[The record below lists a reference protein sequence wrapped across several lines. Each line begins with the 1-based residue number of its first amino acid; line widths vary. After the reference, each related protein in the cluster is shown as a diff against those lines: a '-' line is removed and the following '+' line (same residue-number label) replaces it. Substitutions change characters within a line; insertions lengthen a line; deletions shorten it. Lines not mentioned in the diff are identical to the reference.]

1 MKNLKSQREF
11 FDPDLVEDVEI
22 ELRQAQDTARI
33 YSDILS
39 GTMDAFASVI
49 SNNLNIVMKV
59 LTLITIILTIPTIVA
74 SLWGMNVAGLPFTNN
89 PFGFWIVLSIS
100 IVLSGVTAFIMKKKK
115 MF

>member
-1 MKNLKSQREF
+1 MFFITSLRGNDNLLVKLKNLKSQREF

-49 SNNLNIVMKV
+49 SNNLNVIMKRMTAIS
-59 LTLITIILTIPTIVA
+59 LLLMIPTLIA
-74 SLWGMNVAGLPFTNN
+74 SLYGMNVHE
-89 PFGFWIVLSIS
+89 
-100 IVLSGVTAFIMKKKK
+100 KKLALTKC
-115 MF
+115 